1 MTNPFQ
7 VSLVEGYQH
16 PQQVTYVALHTDYA
30 EEFSPDTDL
39 SEERC
44 GEIAVKRL
52 LDGKRGH
59 FGPLEH
65 STLTLALRADHNT
78 MMQLR
83 THRVGLSFDY
93 QSMRYTGLRVER
105 VAHGEL
111 PPEDVFYA
119 RPIGTYTDRDGGS
132 YAVTKENNQLI
143 RQLQLNAAQDYL
155 ELRQKGFSEEHA
167 RYVLPTSY
175 FQNGVITGNLRS
187 WFHLL
192 DVRLKADAQIEI
204 RWAMDLVASLIAQW
218 APEIYQWYQTN
229 RQGKALLAP

>member
-7 VSLVEGYQH
+7 ASLVEGYQH
-16 PQQVTYVALHTDYA
+16 PQRVTFVALHTDYA
-30 EEFSPDTDL
+30 EEFEPSTDL
-39 SEERC
+39 PEERC

-93 QSMRYTGLRVER
+93 QSMRYTGRRIER
-105 VAHGEL
+105 VARNEL
-111 PPEDVFYA
+111 QPGDVFYA
-119 RPIGTYTDRDGGS
+119 RPVGTYTDRDGGGYS
-132 YAVTKENNQLI
+132 VTEEDNFLI
-143 RQLQLNAAQDYL
+143 RRLQRKAAKDYL

-218 APEIYQWYQTN
+218 APEIYQWYRTN
-229 RQGKALLAP
+229 RRGKALLAP